1 MKETEDFARV
11 EAEITTPVP
20 TEKRLLGSKPY
31 IQGLPI
37 WKINMNTLE
46 VEKAVPDDVLAVP
59 DKNGMVQKRI
69 KITAEPAFWYVQVIN
84 KKNAIRKYM
93 LGIKKIMEAQGRLA
107 TKTGQDG

>member
-1 MKETEDFARV
+1 MKEITEFERV
-11 EAEITTPVP
+11 AKEMTTPAP
-20 TEKRLLGSKPY
+20 TEKKLLGSKPY

-37 WKINMNTLE
+37 WKINMNTLD

-69 KITAEPAFWYVQVIN
+69 KITAEPGFWYLQAIN
-84 KKNAIRKYM
+84 KKNAIRKYVNEV
-93 LGIKKIMEAQGRLA
+93 KKLMAGQRAQP